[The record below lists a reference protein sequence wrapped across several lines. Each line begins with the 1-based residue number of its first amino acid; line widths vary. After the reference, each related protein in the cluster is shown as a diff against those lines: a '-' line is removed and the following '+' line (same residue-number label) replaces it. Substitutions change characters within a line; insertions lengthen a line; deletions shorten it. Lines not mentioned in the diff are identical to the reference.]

1 MACGAAA
8 DVASV
13 VSSAPGENEYP
24 SGFPRS
30 ICDEVPKDKYL
41 CSSCSNVLNKAH
53 QTVCG
58 HRYCLA
64 CINWLIRTN
73 KDLVCT
79 KCKDD
84 PNSDSDTS
92 ILTLDHFF
100 NDAAIN
106 KEILELKVH
115 CVNQGCPWRS
125 TLKNFEEHQSQ
136 CDFALIPCNIGC
148 GLMVL
153 RKTLVTHLEK
163 GCPNNKITCSTCSCS
178 LTHAELQK
186 HSCFDASEKKPAK
199 VEKRQKDNKHASSKR
214 KEPCIFSEVG
224 CTFKGNTE
232 KVREHES
239 CSPVCHLQLLLGAM
253 RNLQPPVQSPPEQSV
268 QYPGLDLL
276 LTGQDTALLGSQ
288 GPGELESDGGDGG
301 VSDKALSLH
310 DDHAELEVGRQLH
323 ALQQRLQ
330 IMENIVS
337 ALSREVENTQLNV
350 AALERDNNTSM
361 QVVQHLETVVV
372 EQQQR
377 LIRKDMHIA
386 SLQQSINALH
396 DVSYDGTFLWKICG
410 VSQRLREAAKGQR
423 SSQYSPAFYTS
434 RYGFKVCMR
443 LYLYGDGVGKG
454 SHISLFFVIMKG
466 EYDPLLS
473 WPFKHK
479 VTFFLIDQNQR
490 EHVIDAFRPD
500 LSSAS
505 FKRPVSDMN
514 VASGC
519 PMFFPLAKLHS
530 PKHAYCRD
538 DTLFIK
544 CVVDSS

>member
-1 MACGAAA
+1 M
-8 DVASV
+8 
-13 VSSAPGENEYP
+13 
-24 SGFPRS
+24 R
-30 ICDEVPKDKYL
+30 
-41 CSSCSNVLNKAH
+41 
-53 QTVCG
+53 
-58 HRYCLA
+58 
-64 CINWLIRTN
+64 
-73 KDLVCT
+73 
-79 KCKDD
+79 
-84 PNSDSDTS
+84 
-92 ILTLDHFF
+92 LDCFEKFF